1 MLFSTTWIGSR
12 CASASPSPSPN
23 PHPDPNPTHHVDRI
37 ALRRDQGSDAGGAL
51 AAARVTHQPLP
62 AVRDQ
67 RGLARARV
75 VDVLTKKD
83 LVDLR
88 PEGGAVAV
96 LVACSGDV
104 RVTTDRLV

>member
-1 MLFSTTWIGSR
+1 MGLGLELGWG
-12 CASASPSPSPN
+12 
-23 PHPDPNPTHHVDRI
+23 
-37 ALRRDQGSDAGGAL
+37 LRV
-51 AAARVTHQPLP
+51 RVGVG
-62 AVRDQ
+62 VRSQ
-67 RGLARARV
+67 RGLLRARV

-96 LVACSGDV
+96 LLACSGDV

>member
-1 MLFSTTWIGSR
+1 MGLGLGLELGWG
-12 CASASPSPSPN
+12 
-23 PHPDPNPTHHVDRI
+23 
-37 ALRRDQGSDAGGAL
+37 LRV
-51 AAARVTHQPLP
+51 RVGVG
-62 AVRDQ
+62 VRSQ
-67 RGLARARV
+67 RGLLCARV

-96 LVACSGDV
+96 LLACSGDV